1 MEGSIWLWVGFLMFV
16 LGMLALDLGVF
27 HRKSHAISI
36 KEATIWSVVWISLAM
51 LFNLGLYFFWDRI
64 SFESTYSNS
73 EAALAFF
80 TGYLIEKSLS
90 VDNIF
95 VFVLLFTYF
104 AVPAAHQH
112 RVLFWGIIGALIM
125 RGTLIVVGAALLKEF
140 HWIIYVFGAFLI
152 YTGFRM
158 ANHQNEELNP
168 DQNIL
173 LKFLRRIMPV
183 TNTYEGDKFFIRR
196 AGKLMATP
204 LLIVLLV
211 VESTDLVF
219 AVDSIP
225 AIFAVTQDAF
235 IVFTSNV
242 FAILGLR
249 SLYFLLAGVVDKF
262 HYLKLGLSVVLVFVG
277 IKMVIVDL
285 YKIPVGLSLGV
296 IAAILTTSI
305 VASLIR
311 AKRMPELEETAGY
324 SKRPANL
331 RDVVFFYGGG
341 PPAGTHASCDVFGG
355 VWQLPVVGP
364 TEQLAPWLNPMQ
376 ALMASC
382 GGCPPPPP
390 CTPPGWFCPPW
401 PSPAES
407 ARTEGIPVKQPT
419 TYGNSCVA

>member
-1 MEGSIWLWVGFLMFV
+1 MDGSIWLWVGFIFFV
-16 LGMLALDLGVF
+16 LAMLALDLGVF
-27 HRKSHAISI
+27 HRKTHAISI
-36 KEATIWSVVWISLAM
+36 QEATIWSVVWIGLAM
-51 LFNLGLYFFWDRI
+51 LFNLGLYFYWDNI

-95 VFVLLFTYF
+95 VFVLLFTF
-104 AVPAAHQH
+104 FDVPAAHQH
-112 RVLFWGIIGALIM
+112 RVLFWGILGALIM
-125 RGTLIVVGAALLKEF
+125 RGALILVGAALLKEF

-158 ANHQNEELNP
+158 ATHQNEGLNP
-168 DQNIL
+168 DQNVII
-173 LKFLRRIMPV
+173 KFLRRILPV
-183 TNTYEGDKFFIRR
+183 TDEYEGDKFFVRR

-204 LLIVLLV
+204 LLVVLLV

-262 HYLKLGLSVVLVFVG
+262 HYLKLGLAVVLVFVG
-277 IKMVIVDL
+277 IKMVIVDWH
-285 YKIPVGLSLGV
+285 KIPVGVSLGV

-305 VASLIR
+305 IASRIR
-311 AKRMPELEETAGY
+311 ARRMPELEETA
-324 SKRPANL
+324 R
-331 RDVVFFYGGG
+331 
-341 PPAGTHASCDVFGG
+341 
-355 VWQLPVVGP
+355 
-364 TEQLAPWLNPMQ
+364 
-376 ALMASC
+376 
-382 GGCPPPPP
+382 
-390 CTPPGWFCPPW
+390 
-401 PSPAES
+401 
-407 ARTEGIPVKQPT
+407 
-419 TYGNSCVA
+419 